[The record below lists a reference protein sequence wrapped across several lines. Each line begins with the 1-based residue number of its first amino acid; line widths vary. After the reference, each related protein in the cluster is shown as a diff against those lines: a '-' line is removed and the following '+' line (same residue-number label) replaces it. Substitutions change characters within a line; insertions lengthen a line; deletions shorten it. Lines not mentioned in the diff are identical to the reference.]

1 MTIDFQQ
8 TRELLQ
14 EFKRPV
20 RPAIG
25 GLFLQQ
31 KSCVDGN

>member
-14 EFKRPV
+14 EFNDLFV
-20 RPAIG
+20 QHWG

-31 KSCVDGN
+31 KKLC